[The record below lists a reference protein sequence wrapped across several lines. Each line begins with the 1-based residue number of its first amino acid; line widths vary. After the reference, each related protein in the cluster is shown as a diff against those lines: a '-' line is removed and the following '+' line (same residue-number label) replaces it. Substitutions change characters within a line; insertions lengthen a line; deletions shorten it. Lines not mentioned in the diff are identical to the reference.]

1 MRCYLSNPPLLVKAS
16 VSLALILSSMSIL
29 ASSAEAA
36 IARPFPTSTNTPMSS
51 NRNPIRQNS
60 KALNVRGGGGWNMN
74 PLDGVGVNFNAAKGA
89 LPKLLPKL
97 GLVASSA
104 MALSTSTV
112 LDKYIPGIDL
122 ETVDPMSLL
131 VARRIGVTLL
141 HYSIIAYFLQC
152 HDDATWCSVPKA
164 VGLGALPIIVE
175 LAKGLFDGTIR
186 KEFGVSWELQAL
198 YIFAFIAFSYSFLN
212 VNESFVNEASF
223 VPIMEM
229 EMLLKMYSAFLIL
242 NGVFLGCFTKLA
254 CTFWG
259 NTDIDTDTNIDT
271 TDTTGLSSTSALP
284 TFGSIWGF
292 SLISVGTLVGCL
304 TSTIDNNN
312 MTTTKALALG
322 MAPFLGKLI
331 VNKLIN

>member
-212 VNESFVNEASF
+212 VNNESFIESF
-223 VPIMEM
+223 LPMEM

-242 NGVFLGCFTKLA
+242 NGVFVGCFTKLA

-259 NTDIDTDTNIDT
+259 NIDT
-271 TDTTGLSSTSALP
+271 TDTTDPGLLSTSTLP
-284 TFGSIWGF
+284 TFVSIWGF
-292 SLISVGTLVGCL
+292 IIISVGTLVGCL
-304 TSTIDNNN
+304 SMTSTIDSS

-322 MAPFLGKLI
+322 TVPFLGKLI
-331 VNKLIN
+331 VNKLLM

>member
-16 VSLALILSSMSIL
+16 LTLALILSSMSMAIL

-36 IARPFPTSTNTPMSS
+36 IARPFPLPTSTSTPMSS
-51 NRNPIRQNS
+51 NPNPIRQNS

-74 PLDGVGVNFNAAKGA
+74 PLDGVNFNAVAKGA
-89 LPKLLPKL
+89 LPKL
-97 GLVASSA
+97 GLVASTA

-112 LDKYIPGIDL
+112 LDKYIPGIDNI
-122 ETVDPMSLL
+122 EKIDPKSLL

-152 HDDATWCSVPKA
+152 HDSVSVPKA

-254 CTFWG
+254 CKTWG
-259 NTDIDTDTNIDT
+259 NVNTDTTEPGLWNIDT
-271 TDTTGLSSTSALP
+271 SNTCLHLGL
-284 TFGSIWGF
+284 
-292 SLISVGTLVGCL
+292 
-304 TSTIDNNN
+304 
-312 MTTTKALALG
+312 
-322 MAPFLGKLI
+322 
-331 VNKLIN
+331 